1 MQAED
6 AFAASASSW
15 NSLADGLVAD
25 VPVQPASLRGGQ
37 LRDYQLK
44 GVQWLVALHDR
55 GLNGILADEM
65 GLGKTIQARRR
76 MQCISRSLS
85 VVGLLTADART
96 SCYAH
101 NAPSA
106 ARLAQ
111 P

>member
-1 MQAED
+1 M
-6 AFAASASSW
+6 
-15 NSLADGLVAD
+15 AD

-65 GLGKTIQARRR
+65 GLGKTIQARCRI
-76 MQCISRSLS
+76 QCMICSQSFFS
-85 VVGLLTADART
+85 LLTANART